1 MRPLKLT
8 ISGFGPYAGKTV
20 VDFAMLGEQGL
31 YLVTG
36 DTGSGKTTLFDAITY
51 ALFGEAS
58 GPTRDANMFRSK
70 YAAPDTATY
79 VEMEFL
85 YQEKTYVVRRNPEYD
100 RPKDRGEGWTRQKAE
115 ATLLYPDHRPPV
127 TKTREV
133 TQAIV
138 QIIGLDREQ
147 FAQIAMIAQG
157 DFLKLLLAKT
167 EERSKIFRE
176 IFQTLPYMKVQ
187 DRLKEDSNALK
198 REYDALVSSV
208 RQYLQDVLWVEEDT
222 LALQRNKYLEGEG
235 PVPVQDVLALI
246 QAMTDRD
253 AASLM
258 DIEADLKKME
268 EVLSEKN
275 RKLGEAQKI
284 EEVKKDLV
292 QALDEEKNLIPHVQE
307 KRVLWEQSKDK
318 QPLRDQL
325 LHEWKGAEAKLKD
338 YEKRQGLQD
347 QVEKMRASLSL
358 KINKKNQWI
367 FEIEKMKQAL
377 EKSKVEWEG
386 LSSVEADL
394 QKVEQNLKD
403 VQREED
409 ELKQLAKVLEQHRSD
424 EAKTQNVQKN
434 FQKLQSQYQEIN
446 HTYQEKERLFFY
458 HQAGILSQTLE
469 HGKPCPVCGSLD
481 HPRPAL
487 LTEEAP
493 NREELDQL
501 RDRLEG
507 LSAQRNE
514 ASEKAAGAIAQLKG
528 TERVWME
535 EGIKRF
541 GLDQWALIFTEVE
554 NRQNQLKGVRG
565 DNQKQYSALELKNQR
580 KAQLK
585 TELPKTEEALDKKK
599 ADLSLLEQ
607 EIAGEQSKVQSG
619 AQRLLEWSEELPFA
633 TLEEARQHAMALL
646 RRKETLDQELEASN
660 LSYQTVKERLDG
672 IKATILTLQSQI
684 QQTQNVD
691 VEALTE
697 ELRILKEEQQDLT
710 KKRDELRQREGN
722 NKRVADNIRK
732 QFDALNRLE
741 SRWNWM
747 KALSDTAN
755 GTLRG
760 KEKIMLETYVQR
772 TYFDRII
779 ARANTR
785 FMTMTGGQFELIR
798 KDQADNQRSQTGLE
812 LDVIDH
818 YNGSMRSV
826 KTLSGGESFKAS
838 LSLALGL
845 ADEIQA
851 NAGGIRLDTM
861 FVDEGFGSLD
871 QESLDQA
878 IKALH
883 QLSDGKRLVGIISH
897 VTELKNRLD
906 RQIVVK
912 KNREGGSTVH
922 MEV

>member
-394 QKVEQNLKD
+394 HKVEQNLKD

-493 NREELDQL
+493 SREELDQL

-514 ASEKAAGAIAQLKG
+514 ASEKAAGAIAQLRG

-619 AQRLLEWSEELPFA
+619 VQRLLEWSEELPFA

-660 LSYQTVKERLDG
+660 LSYQTVKERLNG

-684 QQTQNVD
+684 QQAQNVD

>member
-307 KRVLWEQSKDK
+307 KRVLWEQSKGK

-493 NREELDQL
+493 SREELDQL

-514 ASEKAAGAIAQLKG
+514 ASEKAAGAIAQLKV

-619 AQRLLEWSEELPFA
+619 VQRLLEWSEELPFA

-660 LSYQTVKERLDG
+660 LSYQTVKERLNG

-684 QQTQNVD
+684 QQAQNVD

>member
-58 GPTRDANMFRSK
+58 GSTRDANMFRSK

-127 TKTREV
+127 TKNREV

-157 DFLKLLLAKT
+157 DFLKLILAKT

-187 DRLKEDSNALK
+187 DRLREDSNALK

-258 DIEADLKKME
+258 DMEADLKKME

-493 NREELDQL
+493 SREELDQM

-514 ASEKAAGAIAQLKG
+514 ASEKAAGAIAQLKV

-619 AQRLLEWSEELPFA
+619 VQRLLEWSEELPFA

-660 LSYQTVKERLDG
+660 LSYQTVKERLNG

-684 QQTQNVD
+684 QQAQNVD

>member
-20 VDFAMLGEQGL
+20 VDFALLGEQGL

-115 ATLLYPDHRPPV
+115 ATLQFPDHRPPV

-176 IFQTLPYMKVQ
+176 IFQTLPYMRVQ
-187 DRLKEDSNALK
+187 DRLREDSNALK

-208 RQYLQDVLWVEEDT
+208 RQYLQDVLWYEEDT

-258 DIEADLKKME
+258 DVEVDLKKME
-268 EVLSEKN
+268 DVLSEKN
-275 RKLGEAQKI
+275 RKLGEVQKI
-284 EEVKKDLV
+284 EEVRKDLV
-292 QALDEEKNLIPHVQE
+292 QALDEEKNLTPYVQE
-307 KRVLWEQSKDK
+307 KRVLWEQSKEK

-325 LHEWKGAEAKLKD
+325 FHEWKAAEAKLKD

-347 QVEKMRASLSL
+347 QVEKMRASLSF
-358 KINKKNQWI
+358 KINKKNQWSL
-367 FEIEKMKQAL
+367 EIEKFKKAL

-394 QKVEQNLKD
+394 QKAEQNLKE
-403 VQREED
+403 VQREEN
-409 ELKQLAKVLEQHRSD
+409 ELKQLAKLLEQYRSD
-424 EAKTQNVQKN
+424 EGKTQNVQKV
-434 FQKLQSQYQEIN
+434 FQRLQSQYQEIN
-446 HTYQEKERLFFY
+446 HTYQVKEQLFFN
-458 HQAGILSQTLE
+458 HQAGILSRTLE
-469 HGKPCPVCGSLD
+469 PGKPCPVCGSLD

-493 NREELDQL
+493 SREELDQL
-501 RDRLEG
+501 KEHLEG

-514 ASEKAAGAIAQLKG
+514 ASEKAAGAIAHLKS

-541 GLDQWALIFTEVE
+541 GLDQWVLIFAEVE

-565 DNQKQYSALELKNQR
+565 DIQKQYSALEMKNQR

-585 TELPKTEEALDKKK
+585 TELPKTEEALEKRK

-607 EIAGEQSKVQSG
+607 EIAGEQSKVQSRE
-619 AQRLLEWSEELPFA
+619 QRLLEWSEELAFA
-633 TLEEARQHAMALL
+633 TLEEARQHAVELL
-646 RRKETLDQELEASN
+646 RKKEALDQELEESN
-660 LSYQTVKERLDG
+660 RAHQTIKERLDG
-672 IKATILTLQSQI
+672 IKATILTFQSQI
-684 QQTQNVD
+684 QQAQNLD
-691 VEALTE
+691 LDALAE
-697 ELRILKEEQQDLT
+697 ELKKQKEEQRILT
-710 KKRDELRQREGN
+710 EKRDELRQREGN

-755 GTLRG
+755 GSLRG

-906 RQIVVK
+906 RQIVVR